1 MKEAAVMAKAA
12 PKYGHGEHPNSQANL
27 TYHAGRPKTYGVEK
41 KKRYLSVT
49 EEGWEKAKEA
59 AKVAGCSGISDL
71 LEKLGRG
78 QLKLSE

>member
-1 MKEAAVMAKAA
+1 MAQAAS
-12 PKYGHGEHPNSQANL
+12 KYGHGQHPHSQANL
-27 TYHAGRPKTYGVEK
+27 TYNSGRPRTYGAEK

-49 EEGWEKAKEA
+49 DEGWDKAKEIA
-59 AKVAGCSGISDL
+59 EAAGCSGVSDL